1 MHHKILAA
9 MFVVILLSQLAW
21 AATPTVSNDVRA
33 VAKGNNEFAIDLYKR
48 LRSDA
53 PGNLFLSPYSI
64 SAALAMTSA
73 GARGK
78 TEQQMAEVLHFR
90 LPKAKLHPAV
100 AMLRQRLNAGNKDG
114 FELRVAN
121 RLWGQQGFHFL
132 PSFMQLA
139 RADYGAGLAQVDFER
154 HAQAARKTIN
164 TWIEEQTQNKI
175 QELIAPGVL
184 GTDTRLVLT
193 NAIYFKASWLDQFNE
208 ESTREAPFHVS
219 ETEQVKVPMMQ
230 DSRRNRYASFD
241 DFQMLELPYAL
252 ETASMLVL
260 LPTKIDGLPNLE
272 QQLTSENVEK
282 WSSRLAYSR
291 VNLYLPKFKTSATF
305 QLNDVLTSLGMT
317 LAFDPVRADFSG
329 MSTQERLFLSAVV
342 HKAFVDVNEEGT
354 EAAAATAVEAKA
366 TSEQPEKPV
375 EFRADHPFVFLI
387 RDNQTSTILFLGR
400 LVNPKQ

>member
-1 MHHKILAA
+1 MRHKILAA
-9 MFVVILLSQLAW
+9 VFVLVVFRQLAW
-21 AATPTVSNDVRA
+21 AATPTVSHDVRA
-33 VAKGNNEFAIDLYKR
+33 VAKANNEFATDLYKR
-48 LRSDA
+48 LRSDT

-73 GARGK
+73 GAQGK
-78 TEQQMAEVLHFR
+78 TGQQMAEVLHFP

-132 PSFMQLA
+132 PSFIELA
-139 RADYGAGLAQVDFER
+139 RAEYGAGLAQVDFEH

-175 QELIAPGVL
+175 QDLIAPGVL

-230 DSRRNRYASFD
+230 DSRRNHYASFD

-291 VNLYLPKFKTSATF
+291 VNLYLPKFKTLATF

-329 MSTQERLFLSAVV
+329 MSTQERFFLSAVV

-366 TSEQPEKPV
+366 TSAQPEKPV

-400 LVNPKQ
+400 LANPKQ